1 MVDNDKERPLFYM
14 LNLLRSN
21 SPSPSSR
28 IPSKDSKYF
37 FNTFSVLIMQY
48 QYLKKEDPAEAAGN
62 SVI

>member
-1 MVDNDKERPLFYM
+1 M